1 MVKYSKEALMRL
13 EILQNKLQ
21 EEGKCRELT
30 LFGTC
35 SFPSC
40 MCVTT
45 TEYERSTIEEELK
58 KEMRNLGQSKNG

>member
-1 MVKYSKEALMRL
+1 
-13 EILQNKLQ
+13 
-21 EEGKCRELT
+21 
-30 LFGTC
+30 
-35 SFPSC
+35 